1 MLFLNICL
9 AIICTVFIYV
19 LIYMMYI
26 QYNSQWV
33 LLLSINSIL
42 LTLILIVHYFNNIS
56 DIILNTIITT
66 ESSVI
71 TLYWLYRIYIYLKD
85 DLYI

>member
-1 MLFLNICL
+1 
-9 AIICTVFIYV
+9 
-19 LIYMMYI
+19 MMYI